1 MYYLGVDGGGTK
13 TAFVL
18 IDKDGKIC
26 SYTKMKSCH
35 YLQVGLEKFEE
46 IIKKGINKLCKLSNC
61 NIEDISYSFFGLP
74 GFGENKE
81 DEIKLIKIVENIL
94 DSKKFQCGND
104 VEAGWAGSLACE
116 PGINIVGGTGAIGFG
131 RDHSGNSA
139 RASGWGYYCGDEG
152 SAYWLGKKLIS
163 YFSKEADGRL
173 TKTPLYKIVKDKFD
187 LKRDFDLITVVYE
200 ELEMKRNKVASIA
213 PLLYKAAQQ
222 NDKHAINLYKKAG
235 YEHSLTVKA
244 IINKLNFNIRK
255 KILVS
260 YSGGVFKAGKYI
272 LDPFKEYLS
281 DVNVKLIKP
290 RLLPV
295 TGAALYAMKIDDEKN
310 NSKSDYNKIIEKIQI
325 EEEKIRGES

>member
-18 IDKDGKIC
+18 IDKSGNVC

-35 YLQVGLEKFEE
+35 YIQVGFEKFKE
-46 IIKKGINKLCKLSNC
+46 IIKNGIKKVCELNDCR
-61 NIEDISYSFFGLP
+61 IDEIRYSFLGLP

-81 DEIKLIKIVENIL
+81 DEAKLVKIVEDIL
-94 DSKKFQCGND
+94 NSKSFQCGND

-131 RDHSGNSA
+131 KDHTGNST

-163 YFSKEADGRL
+163 IFGKEADGRL
-173 TKTPLYKIVKDKFD
+173 EKTPIYQIVRDEFK
-187 LKRDFDLITVVYE
+187 LKRDLDFITVVYNQ
-200 ELEMKRNKVASIA
+200 LEMKRDKVASIA
-213 PLLYKAAQQ
+213 PLLYKAAKKGDS
-222 NDKHAINLYKKAG
+222 NAIELYKEAA

-244 IINKLNFNIRK
+244 IIEKLSFKEDN

-260 YSGGVFKAGKYI
+260 YSGGIFKAGEYV
-272 LDPFKEYLS
+272 LDPFKKYLT

-295 TGAALYAMKIDDEKN
+295 TGAALYAMKLDDEYNIKAR
-310 NSKSDYNKIIEKIQI
+310 DYGKIIDKIQN
-325 EEEKIRGES
+325 EERKIRRES

>member
-35 YLQVGLEKFEE
+35 YLQVGLKTFEE
-46 IIKKGINKLCKLSNC
+46 IIKKGIKKACNLSKC
-61 NIEDISYSFFGLP
+61 NIDDISYSFFGLP

-81 DEIKLIKIVENIL
+81 DEIKLIKIVEKIL

-131 RDHSGNSA
+131 KDHSGNSA

-163 YFSKEADGRL
+163 YFTKEADGRL
-173 TKTPLYKIVKDKFD
+173 TKTPLYKVVKDEFD

-200 ELEMKRNKVASIA
+200 ELEMKRDKVASIA
-213 PLLYKAAQQ
+213 PLLYKAALQD
-222 NDKHAINLYKKAG
+222 DKHAINLYKKTG

-244 IINKLNFNIRK
+244 IINKLNFNERN

-260 YSGGVFKAGKYI
+260 YSGGVFKAGEYVLK
-272 LDPFKEYLS
+272 PFKEYLNEEN
-281 DVNVKLIKP
+281 VNLIKP
-290 RLLPV
+290 ILLPV

-310 NSKSDYNKIIEKIQI
+310 IKVRDYDKIIDKIQN
-325 EEEKIRGES
+325 EERKIRRES

>member
-18 IDKDGKIC
+18 IDKSGNVC

-35 YLQVGLEKFEE
+35 YIQVGFEKFKE
-46 IIKKGINKLCKLSNC
+46 IIKNGIKKVCELNDCR
-61 NIEDISYSFFGLP
+61 IDEISYSFLGLP

-81 DEIKLIKIVENIL
+81 DEAKLVKIVEDIL
-94 DSKKFQCGND
+94 NSKNFQCGND

-131 RDHSGNSA
+131 KDHTGNSA

-173 TKTPLYKIVKDKFD
+173 TKTPLYNIVKDEFD

-200 ELEMKRNKVASIA
+200 ELEMKRDKVASIA
-213 PLLYKAAQQ
+213 TLLYKAAQL
-222 NDKHAINLYKKAG
+222 NDKHAINLYKRAG

-244 IINKLNFNIRK
+244 IINKLSFNESN

-260 YSGGVFKAGKYI
+260 YSGGVFKAGKYV
-272 LDPFKEYLS
+272 LEPFKKHLS
-281 DVNVKLIKP
+281 NLNMKLIRP

-295 TGAALYAMKIDDEKN
+295 TGAALYAM
-310 NSKSDYNKIIEKIQI
+310 
-325 EEEKIRGES
+325 

>member
-18 IDKDGKIC
+18 IDEEGKLC

-35 YLQVGLEKFEE
+35 YIQVGFKKFEE
-46 IIKKGINKLCKLSNC
+46 IIKNGIKKVCDLNGCK
-61 NIEDISYSFFGLP
+61 IDDISYSFLGLP
-74 GFGENKE
+74 GFGESKE
-81 DEIKLIKIVENIL
+81 DEIKLVRIVEKIL
-94 DSKKFQCGND
+94 NSKNFRCGND

-131 RDHSGNSA
+131 KDHTGNSA

-163 YFSKEADGRL
+163 YYTKQADGRL
-173 TKTPLYKIVKDKFD
+173 TKTPLYNIVKGEFN

-200 ELEMKRNKVASIA
+200 DLEMKRDKVASIA

-222 NDKHAINLYKKAG
+222 NDKHAINLYKEAG

-244 IINKLNFNIRK
+244 IIDKLNFNK
-255 KILVS
+255 SNKILVS

-281 DVNVKLIKP
+281 DENIKLIKP
-290 RLLPV
+290 KLLPV
-295 TGAALYAMKIDDEKN
+295 TGAALYAMKIDDEN
-310 NSKSDYNKIIEKIQI
+310 NSNKRDYNIIIDKIQN
-325 EEEKIRGES
+325 EEKKIRRES

>member
-18 IDKDGKIC
+18 INKNGEIC
-26 SYTKMKSCH
+26 SYTRMKSCH
-35 YLQVGLEKFEE
+35 YIQVGFDKFEE
-46 IIKKGINKLCKLSNC
+46 IIKNGIKKVCSLNNCK
-61 NIEDISYSFFGLP
+61 IGDISYSFFGLP
-74 GFGENKE
+74 GFGENKD
-81 DEIKLIKIVENIL
+81 DENKLIKIVENIL
-94 DSKKFQCGND
+94 ETKDFLCGND

-131 RDHSGNSA
+131 KDHTGDST

-173 TKTPLYKIVKDKFD
+173 PKTPLYNIVKEEFN

-200 ELEMKRNKVASIA
+200 ELKMKRDKVASIA

-222 NDKHAINLYKKAG
+222 NDEYAIKLYKEAG

-244 IINKLNFNIRK
+244 IVNKLNFEREN

-260 YSGGVFKAGKYI
+260 YSGGVFKAGKYV
-272 LDPFKEYLS
+272 LGPFKEYLT

-295 TGAALYAMKIDDEKN
+295 TGAALYAMKIDDEN
-310 NSKSDYNKIIEKIQI
+310 NKKVRDYSQIIKKIQN
-325 EEEKIRGES
+325 EEKKIRRES